1 MPHDKDTERIV
12 LGTII
17 RYNEHYTT
25 YGDIL
30 SPELFYQTDY
40 AEIFKAVQR
49 IIMNGM
55 VTDINS
61 IAEQLAKT
69 SSGINIDK
77 SVIVDVISYCSEY
90 TLQQDI
96 ERLRVLASKR
106 RMWQVLTSAAQR
118 ILEPYSTLQDELE
131 YVKEGIAAINQT
143 KSDGVKTFAEAV
155 QEVAQIVND
164 NLEGKSNYLRTGFQ
178 MFDSHYLLRA
188 RSMTI
193 LAAFPAVGKT
203 ALAMNIIVNVA
214 RQGVPCA
221 YYSLEM
227 GKSELAARILA
238 RKTTSARILNARL
251 TQEEIN
257 DIATEIQEYKDLPI
271 YIDESGSADFIR
283 TLRSIRNM
291 VARYGVQLVVID
303 YLQIY
308 TQTGNSSEESLGR
321 YAREAKNI
329 ARELNI
335 AVMLLSQLNRSAAHP
350 SIRMLRGSGQIEES
364 ADNVVLI
371 DRPEAYPDSGLKYEG
386 EFSNESTRGTA
397 KLILAKGRGV
407 GTGSNLVAFDGQHTQ
422 FSEIVNA
429 EPFPHAEEDK
439 QFDWYADMK

>member
-1 MPHDKDTERIV
+1 MPHDKDTERMV

-30 SPELFYQTDY
+30 SPDLFYQTDY

-49 IIMNGM
+49 IITNGM

-69 SSGINIDK
+69 SNGISIDK
-77 SVIVDVISYCSEY
+77 SVLVDVISYCSEY

-106 RMWQVLTSAAQR
+106 RTWQVLTSAAQR

-203 ALAMNIIVNVA
+203 ALAMNITVNVA
-214 RQGVPCA
+214 KQGVPCA

-407 GTGSNLVAFDGQHTQ
+407 GTGCNLVAFDGQHTQ
-422 FSEIVNA
+422 FSEIVKE